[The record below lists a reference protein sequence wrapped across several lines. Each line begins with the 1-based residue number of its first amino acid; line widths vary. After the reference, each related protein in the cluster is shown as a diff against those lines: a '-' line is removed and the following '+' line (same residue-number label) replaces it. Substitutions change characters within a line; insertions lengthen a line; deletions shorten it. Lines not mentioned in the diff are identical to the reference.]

1 MRYLADLPVTAAIG
15 AAGAQPAPVG
25 DAAQTIVHML
35 DYVGVDYPEFVKD
48 GRVLD

>member
-1 MRYLADLPVTAAIG
+1 MRYLAVLLVTAALIG

-35 DYVGVDYPEFVKD
+35 DSEILRTAPRSAPD
-48 GRVLD
+48 LDR